1 MTIFALANKI
11 KEISLKTLNIMRSLA
26 TFKGIATRLKKQVAN
41 AKALVA
47 ECEYK
52 FNGNPCK
59 LTISAL
65 DKAEHKLGELEAKLE
80 NANEMVEHYDFY
92 AFCYEQEQ
100 EEAAAREVYL
110 CR

>member
-1 MTIFALANKI
+1 
-11 KEISLKTLNIMRSLA
+11 MRSLA
-26 TFKGIATRLKKQVAN
+26 TFKGIATRLKKQIAS

-65 DKAEHKLGELEAKLE
+65 DKAERKLGELERKLD
-80 NANEMVEHYDFY
+80 NANEMIEHYDFY
-92 AFCYEQEQ
+92 AYCYEQEQ
-100 EEAAAREVYL
+100 DEALARDYYM

>member
-1 MTIFALANKI
+1 
-11 KEISLKTLNIMRSLA
+11 MRSLS
-26 TFKGIATRLKKQVAN
+26 TFKGIATRLKKQIAS

>member
-1 MTIFALANKI
+1 M
-11 KEISLKTLNIMRSLA
+11 
-26 TFKGIATRLKKQVAN
+26 KKQVAT
-41 AKALVA
+41 AKDLVA

-65 DKAEHKLGELEAKLE
+65 DKALSKLGELEKNLA
-80 NANEMVEHYDFY
+80 NANEMVEHYNFY

-100 EEAAAREVYL
+100 EEAAAREMYM